1 MCFKIKSEDQ
11 FFQIGEL
18 NSSTT
23 TQFDTVTGDKINT
36 NTYWLDA
43 REGAPTCD
51 LPEIDII
58 GEKFYNQ
65 IYGSSIGCPTV
76 SAKTKIFI
84 MTTTFFYHLD

>member
-36 NTYWLDA
+36 NTFWLDA
-43 REGAPTCD
+43 REGSPTCD

-58 GEKFYNQ
+58 GEKFYDM
-65 IYGSSIGCPTV
+65 IHRS
-76 SAKTKIFI
+76 
-84 MTTTFFYHLD
+84 